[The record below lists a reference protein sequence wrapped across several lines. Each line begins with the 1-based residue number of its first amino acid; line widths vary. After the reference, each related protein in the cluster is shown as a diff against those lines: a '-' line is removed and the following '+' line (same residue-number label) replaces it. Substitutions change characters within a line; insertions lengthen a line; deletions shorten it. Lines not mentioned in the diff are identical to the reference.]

1 MDSWLNNWPWWAQLA
16 LVVLLLIISAF
27 FSITET
33 SMMAANRHRIRH
45 LANRG
50 HRGAKHT
57 QDLLGKTEQ
66 LLSVILIGNNV
77 VNTIV
82 PVLLTGIALHAF
94 GNNAS
99 VLSISTGVAAVL
111 IIIFCEITP
120 KVIGAT
126 YPEKISM
133 GTSWIIRP
141 LIVILKPLMWL
152 INVFVAGLLK
162 LLRVD
167 TEANKNT
174 QMSPEELRSVV
185 LESTHFIPNKHRSI
199 LVNLFNLE
207 SIQVDD
213 VMTPR
218 ARMEVLD
225 FSKPIEDVI
234 HQLETCYHNK
244 LPVCEEDSDKVI
256 GILAVRKA
264 LSLLGN
270 EDLEHHHFR
279 ELLSEPYFIPC
290 GTPVL
295 QQLQFFQE
303 NQERIGL
310 VVDEYGVLQGLVTIE
325 DILEELIGEFTTSL
339 PDLATKTKWL
349 ADGTY
354 LADGSASLRD
364 LNRLLGLNLPT
375 DGPKTL
381 NGLLI
386 ETLEDIPDNN
396 VSVKLGHVVMEIIQ
410 VDEQIIKTIRIYKP
424 NV

>member
-1 MDSWLNNWPWWAQLA
+1 MDYWLNDWPWWAQLA
-16 LVVLLLIISAF
+16 LVILLLAISAF

-50 HRGAKHT
+50 HRGAKNT
-57 QDLLGKTEQ
+57 LDLLGKTEE

-77 VNTIV
+77 VNTVV
-82 PVLLTGIALHAF
+82 PVLLTAIAIHAF
-94 GNNAS
+94 GNNGS
-99 VLSISTGVAAVL
+99 VLSISTGITAVL

-126 YPEKISM
+126 YPEKISIV
-133 GTSWIIRP
+133 TSWIIKP
-141 LIVILKPLMWL
+141 LIVILKPAMLL
-152 INVFVAGLLK
+152 INLFVTGLLK
-162 LLRVD
+162 IFRVD
-167 TEANKNT
+167 TKSNNNQ
-174 QMSPEELRSVV
+174 QMTPEELRSVV

-225 FSKPIEDVI
+225 FSKPIDDVI

-244 LPVCEEDSDKVI
+244 LPVCDEDSDKII

-264 LSLLGN
+264 LSLLGD
-270 EDLEHHHFR
+270 EELEHKNFR
-279 ELLSEPYFIPC
+279 VLLSEPYFIPS

-310 VVDEYGVLQGLVTIE
+310 VVDEYGIVQGLVTIE

-339 PDLATKTKWL
+339 PDLAIKTKWL

-354 LADGSASLRD
+354 IADGSSSLRD
-364 LNRLLGLNLPT
+364 LNRLLNLNLPT

-396 VSVKLGHVVMEIIQ
+396 VSVKIDDVVMEIIQ
-410 VDEQIIKTIRIYKP
+410 VDDQIIKTVRIYQP
-424 NV
+424 H